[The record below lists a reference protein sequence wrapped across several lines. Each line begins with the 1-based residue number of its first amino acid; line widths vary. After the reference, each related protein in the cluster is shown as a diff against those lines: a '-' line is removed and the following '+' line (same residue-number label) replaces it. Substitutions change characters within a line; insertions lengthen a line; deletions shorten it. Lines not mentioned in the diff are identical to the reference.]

1 MVPKVRSA
9 APLGRINAGQD
20 KWARGGLTNARDS
33 LIETAVAQNPS
44 AECAL
49 VGTIV
54 GAKAGTMKSTGE
66 WNAKV
71 AFSQPLLIN
80 EAGWPRL
87 KMPSHRRG
95 LSAPPFLPRES
106 HTRHLA
112 YRPLS

>member
-1 MVPKVRSA
+1 MVQWFIRPHL
-9 APLGRINAGQD
+9 LGRINAGQD

-33 LIETAVAQNPS
+33 LIETRRRSKSERA

-71 AFSQPLLIN
+71 AL
-80 EAGWPRL
+80 
-87 KMPSHRRG
+87 SH
-95 LSAPPFLPRES
+95 P
-106 HTRHLA
+106 
-112 YRPLS
+112 Y